1 MKHFLTITVFL
12 FFVQLSVFASEPH
25 SAAKESLIKSKSQI
39 ELTKISQ
46 NIESPK
52 DTNKNYWGVFWI
64 NFVIAA
70 VGIYFIY
77 GFAAGIVSAGISYFV
92 VDGDKRGF
100 KMAIFGALAG
110 LLVGLTL
117 RLMVLFL

>member
-1 MKHFLTITVFL
+1 MKKLITIILFLL
-12 FFVQLSVFASEPH
+12 FVEMSIFARKPY
-25 SAAKESLIKSKSQI
+25 SAAEASLRSSKSQI
-39 ELTKISQ
+39 EQTTENQ
-46 NIESPK
+46 NIDLPRQADS
-52 DTNKNYWGVFWI
+52 NYWGVFWI
-64 NFVIAA
+64 NFIIAA

-92 VDGDKRGF
+92 VDGDKKGF
-100 KMAIFGALAG
+100 KMAIWGALAG